1 MEDEKTEEEKSTFY
15 RLDLTRDQWDNLKTS
30 LYRAQ
35 TIAKDR
41 MEKLTEEKD
50 PAEAT
55 ILDLFKDMQNA
66 RLAVDLAWNYNYIVK

>member
-15 RLDLTRDQWDNLKTS
+15 RLDLTRDQWDNLKAS

-41 MEKLTEEKD
+41 MEKLIEEKD
-50 PAEAT
+50 PAKET
-55 ILDLFKDMQNA
+55 ILDLFEDMQKA
-66 RLAVDLAWNYNYIVK
+66 RQAVDLAWNYNYILK